1 MVIKM
6 NTQERK
12 EGRARADNVHRKVGH
27 AIRVMESSFKRRFM
41 QDGIEAGLD
50 EVTIVHG
57 WILGY
62 LHCNERTEKKEI
74 YQKTIESEFSMGRS
88 TVTTVVQLLEKKGYI
103 MREAVPWDARLKK
116 IVLTDLGRETAI
128 KSKRTLDK
136 IEECMLWNIS
146 PEELEC
152 FYGVAD
158 KIAENLN
165 PKD

>member
-1 MVIKM
+1 
-6 NTQERK
+6 
-12 EGRARADNVHRKVGH
+12 
-27 AIRVMESSFKRRFM
+27 
-41 QDGIEAGLD
+41 
-50 EVTIVHG
+50 
-57 WILGY
+57 
-62 LHCNERTEKKEI
+62 
-74 YQKTIESEFSMGRS
+74 MGRS

-103 MREAVPWDARLKK
+103 MREAVPGDARLKR